1 MAASFRA
8 SNRYKDLE
16 SYLSTEGNMA
26 TSTSQ
31 AIALPDMDFK
41 TIRKTDES
49 PSRVSVYDLIAAIVK
64 NSNARKTWG
73 DLKKRHPEV
82 VTKSY
87 NFQDDFKFEG
97 QGQSKTPVINA
108 RGAIMIINLL
118 PGAMAASFRAAW
130 ADIIVRYISGDETLK
145 VEIERNNAIQNELP
159 QDDPRAFF
167 RQDVEARHIPKSVT
181 GVQDIRSAQIYFGI
195 AGLPEVWTD
204 IRRSDG
210 TPYKLKENEFLMKTG
225 YHDENTGRYGQHV
238 NEYGFFRLSD
248 SVLGRNPRLAEQKL
262 KGWAR
267 NENLLL
273 QKKSFAFFE
282 HFLFWL

>member
-1 MAASFRA
+1 MAS
-8 SNRYKDLE
+8 S
-16 SYLSTEGNMA
+16 
-26 TSTSQ
+26 SQ
-31 AIALPDMDFK
+31 AVVRQPVMDFK
-41 TIRKTDES
+41 NIRKTNET
-49 PSRVSVYDLIAAIVK
+49 PPRVSVIDLIAVVSKVNNPREAW
-64 NSNARKTWG
+64 SGLQRA
-73 DLKKRHPEV
+73 HPETV
-82 VTKSY
+82 SLADSYKSNY
-87 NFQDDFKFEG
+87 KFPG
-97 QGQSKTPVINA
+97 RGNQTTPVINA

-130 ADIIVRYISGDETLK
+130 ADIIVRYIAGDPTLAAE
-145 VEIERNNAIQNELP
+145 VEKNNTIQNELP
-159 QDDPRAFF
+159 DDDPRKFF

-195 AGLPEVWTD
+195 AGPPEIWTD

-210 TPYKLKENEFLMKTG
+210 TPYTLKENEFLVKTG

-248 SVLGRNPRLAEQKL
+248 SVLGSNPRLAEQKM
-262 KGWAR
+262 KGWLR